1 MRAYHPPK
9 RRPFPVVPTPIGRL
23 PINLQRSAL
32 YPGRE
37 GMVGEAIQAWQTYM
51 DGAPEPVI
59 LPQRLA
65 FQQWKTTPDGARRH
79 WLSSTS
85 SLMAVYNG
93 HAMKS
98 GIPVELFNRLRAQHE
113 KQHPPYF
120 PHYAA
125 GAAYGGASLPEQPQY
140 AAPVLERELPTRP
153 TRSIFVGEDN
163 VPAPFPHPS
172 MFVESVLAN
181 DARRAHER
189 VARRNQ
195 AEAGVRSQLDASVF
209 RRPKVVR

>member
-9 RRPFPVVPTPIGRL
+9 RRPFPVVPTPIGKL

-37 GMVGEAIQAWQTYM
+37 AMVGDAIAAWQTYM
-51 DGAPEPVI
+51 GGAPEPVL

-79 WLSSTS
+79 WLSSTTS
-85 SLMAVYNG
+85 VMAVYNG
-93 HAMKS
+93 HEQKS
-98 GIPVELFNRLRAQHE
+98 GIPVELFAAVKAQHE
-113 KQHPPYF
+113 RQHPPYF

-125 GAAYGGASLPEQPQY
+125 GAAYGGAALPPQDEH
-140 AAPVLERELPTRP
+140 AAPVLERVLPTP
-153 TRSIFVGEDN
+153 QTRAIFVGEDN

-172 MFVESVLAN
+172 MFVESVMATST
-181 DARRAHER
+181 RRAFEK
-189 VARRNQ
+189 VQRRNQ
-195 AEAGVRSQLDASVF
+195 AEAGVRTQLDATPY
-209 RRPKVVR
+209 RRPGVR